1 MKIAFLGDIG
11 LIGEYSLSNGAYERI
26 INIGNFLKDFD
37 YVVANLE
44 TPLTKVNHSKKCK
57 SMHLKSNPV
66 NTKILNLLNINAV
79 TLANNHIFDYGT
91 KGLDETIK
99 HLDINGIDY
108 FGVNNKSIHLD
119 YDGNKIHFSGYCCY
133 STNGS
138 QYLNNKIGIHP
149 LKFSKINE
157 QLKIDKEKKYL
168 SVLSLHWGDEHTNFP
183 NPDQINFVSK
193 ISENA
198 NFLIHGHH
206 THNIQGVQKIKN
218 NLVAYSLGNFC
229 FDDCISPFVKNF
241 VVKKNDENRKSFILS
256 VEILDNKITKYDTIG
271 IYDDKD
277 MGIITKNINNELNYI
292 SNNIYNYKQ
301 KKYMQLRYNQIQT
314 NRREKFSK
322 RDLRWFLSKLNY
334 YSIGSKV
341 ILILNKIRY
350 YFAIKKNIK

>member
-1 MKIAFLGDIG
+1 
-11 LIGEYSLSNGAYERI
+11 
-26 INIGNFLKDFD
+26 
-37 YVVANLE
+37 
-44 TPLTKVNHSKKCK
+44 
-57 SMHLKSNPV
+57 MHLKSNPV

-314 NRREKFSK
+314 NRREKFYK

-334 YSIGSKV
+334 YSIASKV